1 MSQMLLAQELKKLRR
16 FDEDIA
22 WFQKN
27 YAQLKRKYRGEY
39 VAVKNHEI
47 VDHDKDAKTLLKRL
61 KKKFGDLGSLVVEY
75 ISERKVE
82 YVL

>member
-1 MSQMLLAQELKKLRR
+1 MSQMLLAQELRKLRR
-16 FDEDIA
+16 FDEDVE

-27 YAQLKRKYRGEY
+27 YAQLKRRYRGEY
-39 VAVKNHEI
+39 VAVKNQEI

-61 KKKFGDLGSLVVEY
+61 RKKFGDLGSLVVEY

-82 YVL
+82 YAL